1 MKTRQEALDLLHEYT
16 KSENLRKHGLGVEA
30 AMRAYARKFSEDEDV
45 WGIVGLLHDFDYEV
59 HPTADKHPMEG
70 SKILRER
77 GYPEEIIYAI
87 QCHADYLG
95 LDRKANMDKAIFACD
110 ELVGLVN
117 AVALVQPTKSVMDLK
132 VRSVRKKMKDKSFA
146 KGVIRED
153 IVNGTAQ
160 LGIDIDEHIAT
171 VIEAMQGVASPSLG
185 WTAVWSRL
193 RDSLAAR
200 QDPAGGYAVLRLSR
214 RQ

>member
-45 WGIVGLLHDFDYEV
+45 WGMVGLLHDFDYEV
-59 HPTADKHPMEG
+59 HPTVDKHPMEG

-117 AVALVQPTKSVMDLK
+117 AVALVQPTKSVMDVK
-132 VRSVRKKMKDKSFA
+132 VRSVKKKMKDKSFA

-160 LGIDIDEHIAT
+160 LGFDIDEHIAT
-171 VIEAMQGVASPSLG
+171 VIEAMQGVASE
-185 WTAVWSRL
+185 
-193 RDSLAAR
+193 
-200 QDPAGGYAVLRLSR
+200 LRLDGSLVKT
-214 RQ
+214 

>member
-70 SKILRER
+70 SKILRAR

-117 AVALVQPTKSVMDLK
+117 AVALVQPTKSVMDVK
-132 VRSVRKKMKDKSFA
+132 VRSVKKKMKDKSFA

-160 LGIDIDEHIAT
+160 LGFDIDEHIAT
-171 VIEAMQGVASPSLG
+171 VIEAMQGVASE
-185 WTAVWSRL
+185 
-193 RDSLAAR
+193 
-200 QDPAGGYAVLRLSR
+200 LRLDGSLVKT
-214 RQ
+214 

>member
-70 SKILRER
+70 SKILRVR

-117 AVALVQPTKSVMDLK
+117 AVALVQPTKSVMDVK

-160 LGIDIDEHIAT
+160 LGIEIDDHIAT
-171 VIEAMQGVASPSLG
+171 VIEAMQGVASELGLDGSLVK
-185 WTAVWSRL
+185 T
-193 RDSLAAR
+193 
-200 QDPAGGYAVLRLSR
+200 
-214 RQ
+214 